1 VGPTSCFLFFLIA
14 VAQVQYLRWNLLFQR
29 SISFKDLAVDF
40 TREEWQRLGP
50 AQRLLYRDVM
60 LETYS
65 NLIAVGECSPHTEPR
80 GSLIE
85 VGDWSPHTVPR
96 GSLIEVGEC
105 SPHTVPR
112 GSLIEVGDWSP
123 HTVPRGSLIEVGEC
137 SPHPEPRGS
146 LSSVSENT
154 AVVTSVTGEKAGD
167 HLYTYACACV
177 HTTLHQLVPAPFELA
192 EGISIAPFPRPLVL
206 DVHRAWLRFHTVS
219 YSQGFM

>member
-1 VGPTSCFLFFLIA
+1 M
-14 VAQVQYLRWNLLFQR
+14 
-29 SISFKDLAVDF
+29 DF

-65 NLIAVGECSPHTEPR
+65 NLIAVGECSPHTE
-80 GSLIE
+80 
-85 VGDWSPHTVPR
+85 
-96 GSLIEVGEC
+96 
-105 SPHTVPR
+105 PR

-206 DVHRAWLRFHTVS
+206 DVHRAS
-219 YSQGFM
+219 PPSSQGLPLLH